1 VNKNPQMREQWDNI
15 VKINP
20 FYGIDASPEF
30 EGEEINEQ
38 LFWHKGRHEAE
49 RFLKA
54 LGLGDTSSSVMVEV
68 GCGLGRMTHY
78 FAERF
83 AHVYAIDVSAEMIK
97 RAKDKWKNLTNV
109 EFILGSGSDLK
120 PIKSNSI
127 DLVFSYLVLQHVL
140 DEKIVLN
147 YIRESA
153 RVLRCSGTAFLQVRT
168 FTPDKATDNSLLAK
182 IKSRIPETIK
192 KQIKRVLL
200 KENDK
205 PVALTRQPASLEEQ
219 FRQNCPVWSGC
230 RVNLFDINRVTKSC
244 NLEVVKADGLN
255 TQYTYFTFRKR
266 A

>member
-1 VNKNPQMREQWDNI
+1 MNKNLQMRKQWDNI

-38 LFWHKGRHEAE
+38 LFWHKGRQEAE

-54 LGLGDTSSSVMVEV
+54 LGLGDTSSSVMVEI

-83 AHVYAIDVSAEMIK
+83 AHVYAMDVSAEMIK

-109 EFILGSGSDLK
+109 DFILGSGSDLR
-120 PIKSNSI
+120 PIISHSI

-153 RVLRCSGTAFLQVRT
+153 RVLRCGGTAFMQVRT
-168 FTPDKATDNSLLAK
+168 YTPDKVIDQSVLAK
-182 IKSRIPETIK
+182 IKSRIPEPIK
-192 KQIKRVLL
+192 KQIKRVFF
-200 KENDK
+200 KEKDR
-205 PVALTRQPASLEEQ
+205 PAALTRPPASLEEQ
-219 FRQNCPVWSGC
+219 FKHNCAVWSGC
-230 RVNLFDINRVTKSC
+230 GVNLYAISEVTKSC

-255 TQYTYFTFRKR
+255 TQYTYFTFRKPD
-266 A
+266 